1 MCATVSLLRSPRRP
15 PPRHSGPPGRPPR
28 STCRG
33 FLPPARSIRGAR
45 SIPRREA
52 GQPPPPSAF
61 PPRRATSRSPPRPGE
76 PGARPGDAGGV
87 RSHLG
92 GKCSTS
98 GSPSPGWDPSPPA
111 SPPALPAMENIF
123 LPSPSLN
130 LRGLNDP
137 SLFLD
142 RKRKSKHPVG
152 MHGAFVTSNSGVQ
165 ALEKCK
171 WFCSPVA
178 GGKQPAFVWP
188 GQCLGSRQQLLNK

>member
-1 MCATVSLLRSPRRP
+1 MRDRVPAPFPSPAAPAAFGTPGP
-15 PPRHSGPPGRPPR
+15 PPPQHVSRLPAAGAEHPR
-28 STCRG
+28 SAEH
-33 FLPPARSIRGAR
+33 PPEG
-45 SIPRREA
+45 
-52 GQPPPPSAF
+52 GGTTPPPSAF